1 MKFSKEDKKEF
12 FRRKDVLEKA
22 RVELKKEFSGLD
34 SIIDEVIHLI
44 EPWYLFPSGQIRPTV
59 INLWGMTGVGKT
71 SLIKSLFNHL
81 QLDDSLYKF
90 DVGDYASQDNTK
102 LSYSFSEKLKNR
114 EKHQIGIIFD
124 EFQLGRTINENGEE
138 LDKSGLRAMWD
149 LLDSGK
155 ISILQSSY
163 YGSRVFQLTIKLE
176 DCIQNGNVEAKSG
189 IITQNKNYH
198 DKFFQEDESDDKPK
212 GLKVEA
218 KKEEDSESQ
227 EDLFVTEEFFWCIQS
242 IWDTRFITE
251 RELKEHL
258 KTMDHNQTIDFLNE
272 TMLKA
277 FKPQEFDYSTSCIF
291 VIGNIDEAYKMANS
305 FDPDSDADRFYK
317 HSLKITLPQIKASL
331 KRRFRAEQI
340 ARLGNSHVIYPA
352 FSSKVYKELIELELS
367 KSRAKV
373 KDRFSINLNFHPSI
387 NTIIYKEGV
396 FPTQGARPV
405 FTTITS
411 LVESYVGK
419 IAKDIIES
427 GLKVKTINWKF
438 SRGKHKVDFI
448 DKKGDVV
455 MRKSYDVK
463 LKVES
468 LRQSDNSEMQASVA
482 IHEAG
487 HAVAAIY
494 GANIMPTE
502 IVSRT
507 ANLSEGHCAI
517 ELPALTTKELMEK
530 DILISLG
537 GYCAEK
543 MIFGDENLGIG
554 TGADFE
560 RATATA
566 LEMAK
571 TYGMVDTPMWF
582 GHKSANT
589 NSVWN
594 SNTDRVNELDKK
606 AEDIINTAYAACM
619 KMLDNNRYLLLK
631 IGEYLSTNS
640 KMDYKKV
647 KKFVEEYG
655 KPVDIKKKE
664 NYHRFKE
671 MIAEQLNQE
680 SNGAFGPRR
689 GISERYGKTIIVES
703 KEKNN
708 D

>member
-1 MKFSKEDKKEF
+1 MKFSKEDKREF

-81 QLDDSLYKF
+81 GLDDSLYKF

-212 GLKVEA
+212 SLKVGKA

-619 KMLDNNRYLLLK
+619 KILDNNRYLLLK

-680 SNGAFGPRR
+680 SKGAFGPRR
-689 GISERYGKTIIVES
+689 GISERYGKTIVVES
-703 KEKNN
+703 K
-708 D
+708 